1 MIYHLDIAL
10 FLIVTAIAVFETV
23 YRIII
28 SVNRILNFIFKTDKN
43 E

>member
-1 MIYHLDIAL
+1 MIYPLDIPL
-10 FLIVTAIAVFETV
+10 FLIVSAIAVVEIV
-23 YRIII
+23 YRVII